1 MPNLITDRT
10 QADVIRANEINK
22 KVYDA
27 WASAAA
33 SAADANAL
41 MDPMEIAESTL
52 TDAEFAEW
60 LSGLKGAYNYT
71 DMNRVGQA
79 VQEIGTMLKNL
90 PDELNEYRKSKEV
103 YYNEKFLVKEY
114 DPGKVNVAPKFD
126 WAMTDPVTPTA
137 AAAYLKD
144 IENLRSI
151 LPDGCPVAPFSL
163 SQFTFQKAN
172 DIERILQTVHNS
184 AMTIKNRI
192 IAAIDKAALL
202 VTDWDKYTYTE
213 KEVYRPYATL
223 SNFETIFNGPTDETS
238 ITGWSGYTTEWVDL
252 PDGRR
257 ECHYVPRGAQRT
269 IYATGQSSTTVYTF
283 PDDYTVESHALFL
296 LSYGPKR
303 NTMSSTVTT
312 HHSTST
318 IYYTEDLVGT
328 VHTEGFSYPDG
339 ITYPIIARSYYGEPS
354 EIIGGGY
361 YYIRKR

>member
-1 MPNLITDRT
+1 MELITDRT
-10 QADVIRANEINK
+10 QADVNRAKELNK

-27 WASAAA
+27 FASMAAA
-33 SAADANAL
+33 AVDADAL
-41 MDPMEIAESTL
+41 IEPMAVIDATL
-52 TDAEFAEW
+52 TEAEFAEW
-60 LSGLKGAYNYT
+60 KAGLKGAYNYT
-71 DMNRVGQA
+71 DLNRVGQA
-79 VQEIGTMLKNL
+79 VQEIGAMLKSL
-90 PDELNEYRKSKEV
+90 PDELEAYRKANEV
-103 YYNEKFLVKEY
+103 YYNEKFLIQEY
-114 DPGKVNVAPKFD
+114 DSGKVSVAPKLD
-126 WAMTDPVTPTA
+126 WTMTDPVTPAA

-144 IENLRSI
+144 IANLRSI
-151 LPDGCPVAPFSL
+151 LPDGCPAVPSSL
-163 SQFTFQKAN
+163 AQFTYIKAN
-172 DIERILQTVHNS
+172 DIEKILQTVHNS

-192 IAAIDKAALL
+192 IAAIDKAAILG
-202 VTDWDKYTYTE
+202 TDWDKYTYTE

-296 LSYGPKR
+296 LSDGPKR

-318 IYYTEDLVGT
+318 IYDTEDLVAT

-339 ITYPIIARSYYGEPS
+339 ITYPIIAAYYGGEPS